1 MGKRS
6 RRKGGGNELPSIP
19 DADYELPSGGSLRL
33 KCVMS
38 IKTRAQYESVRSG
51 LDDRPGASR
60 EDAWQRAV
68 EYLFERLVNGWTV
81 AGVDYAEQKELL
93 MRFRVASQDERAE
106 VRDAMRVHLADW
118 FPEMTAP

>member
-1 MGKRS
+1 M
-6 RRKGGGNELPSIP
+6 
-19 DADYELPSGGSLRL
+19 
-33 KCVMS
+33 
-38 IKTRAQYESVRSG
+38 RSG